1 MTSPSKA
8 ELRQTAIARRAG
20 VAAQVNAAGMR
31 ALTQRLIACVPT
43 SQPDI
48 IVAGYHAI
56 HSEVDL
62 QEAIETLHRDGV
74 TIALPALPEGEDKLT
89 FRRWSP
95 GEPLFAG
102 TFGTVEPAA
111 DAPALKPHIIFV
123 PLLAFDDRGYRIGY
137 GKGYYDIT
145 LGELRSGGHR
155 FQALGVAFAGQQ
167 IDRVPDES
175 HDVPLD
181 AIVTETGV
189 IIPGRTE

>member
-1 MTSPSKA
+1 MNSPSKA

-20 VAAQVNAAGMR
+20 IAAQVDAAGR
-31 ALTQRLIACVPT
+31 HALTQRLVACVPA
-43 SQPDI
+43 SEPGVV
-48 IVAGYHAI
+48 VAGYHAI

-62 QEAIETLHRDGV
+62 ADALTALHQGGV
-74 TIALPALPEGEDKLT
+74 TITLPALPEGETQLT

-111 DAPALKPHIIFV
+111 DAPALTPHLIFV

-145 LGELRSGGHR
+145 LGALRAAGHP
-155 FQALGVAFAGQQ
+155 FQAIGVAFSGQQ
-167 IDRVPDES
+167 IDRVPDED
-175 HDVPLD
+175 HDVPLN
-181 AIVTETGV
+181 AVVTETGV
-189 IIPGRTE
+189 LIPGGHK